1 MAVGGHDRPIRI
13 LHLLAPAPVG
23 GLEQVVQALVAGQ
36 LELGMEVHIA
46 PILDAGAGGN
56 LFVDRVRQTDAGVHP
71 LVLPPRAY
79 RRERAL
85 VAALCGTLGPD
96 VVHTHGYRP
105 DVIDAP
111 VARRLGVPT
120 VTTVHGFTGG
130 GWRNRAYEMLQRRAY
145 RQFDAVVAVSRPLAA
160 SLAAGGVGAERI
172 RCLPNAWAGRPPGID
187 RRTARQR
194 LGVPEDGIRIGFVG
208 RLSREKGADLFLD
221 ALGRLVDLDLAAS
234 IVGDGRMREE
244 MEDRAERLGVGAR
257 VRWHGLVPD
266 MGRLMPALDL
276 LVLSSRTEG
285 TPIVL
290 FEAMAAAT
298 PVVATRVGG
307 VPDVVGEQEALL
319 VAPDAGQLAGAIRQ
333 VLADPDAARQRALK
347 GRAKLEC
354 VFGVEP
360 WLRGYQSVYRAVMER
375 PRGVPAVADVPCRG

>member
-1 MAVGGHDRPIRI
+1 
-13 LHLLAPAPVG
+13 
-23 GLEQVVQALVAGQ
+23 VAGQ
-36 LELGMEVHIA
+36 LELGMDVHIA
-46 PILDAGAGGN
+46 PILDAGAAGN

-79 RRERAL
+79 RRERFL
-85 VAALCGTLGPD
+85 VAALCRTLGPD

-160 SLAAGGVGAERI
+160 TLAAGGVGAERI
-172 RCLPNAWAGRPPGID
+172 RCVPNAWAGRPPEIG
-187 RRTARQR
+187 RRTARRR

-333 VLADPDAARQRALK
+333 VLADPGAARQRALR
-347 GRAKLEC
+347 GRAKLEW
-354 VFGVEP
+354 VFGVEA
-360 WLRGYQSVYRAVMER
+360 WLRAYQTVYRAVMER
-375 PRGVPAVADVPCRG
+375 PRGRPAVADAPGRG